1 MRKPFIAG
9 NWKMNKTIPEAIEL
23 VKKLKEIVKVENGEI
38 VVIPPFT
45 ALSEVRKVIKE
56 SKIELGAQNLHW
68 KEKGAYTGEISPS
81 MLKDIGCKYVIV
93 GHSER
98 REHFLEKDE
107 LINLKIKAALENSI
121 HPIFCI
127 GEKLEQRE
135 KGETIKVIDEQ
146 INKGLNGLDE
156 KEIKNIVI
164 AYEPVWAI
172 GTGRTAT
179 PEQAQEVH
187 LFIREKLKKNYGNE
201 IASCAII
208 LYGGSVKADN
218 AYSLIKEKDIDGAL
232 VGGASLEAESFGKI
246 IEEAWRAFRDKMK

>member
-9 NWKMNKTIPEAIEL
+9 NWKMNKTIPEAVEL
-23 VKKLKEIVKVENGEI
+23 VAKLKEFVKEEMGEI

-45 ALSEVRKVIKE
+45 ALSEVKKIISD
-56 SKIELGAQNLHW
+56 SKIKLGAQNLHW
-68 KEKGAYTGEISPS
+68 EEKGAYTGEISPL
-81 MLKDIGCKYVIV
+81 MLKDIGCEYVII

-98 REHFLEKDE
+98 RKYFHETNEI
-107 LINLKIKAALENSI
+107 INSKIKIALKNSLK
-121 HPIFCI
+121 PIFCI
-127 GEKLEQRE
+127 GEKLQERE
-135 KGETIKVIDEQ
+135 KGETFKIINEQ
-146 INKGLNGLDE
+146 LEKGLSGIDKEGL
-156 KEIKNIVI
+156 KNIVI

-201 IASCAII
+201 IASYAII

-218 AYSLIKEKDIDGAL
+218 TYSLIKENDIDGTL